1 MTFED
6 LKELY
11 LKKKA
16 ELGNDAYQH
25 ISAILKEAKKRHK
38 TDWEKK
44 PTSGG
49 DHEQSWRAFKGKN
62 MEKLILYII
71 QDSVEAIGLNIV
83 SGKVLNALK
92 QLATNLPRLKGNCA
106 LITVNMECIYPMSI
120 WYL

>member
-83 SGKVLNALK
+83 SGNSLERAKTISDE
-92 QLATNLPRLKGNCA
+92 LAQIKRKLCIDYGEQ
-106 LITVNMECIYPMSI
+106 ECTCPMSI
-120 WYL
+120 W